1 MVDQVTA
8 QENANIKR
16 TRKRPKTLKFESAEI
31 ASRVKNFVDDDLARR
46 SDFLDDR
53 LQRYAKYRNWTQRD
67 SGPWEDSSDI
77 ALPDMMTHS
86 TKLQDILVN
95 AILSSEP
102 AVTAVARNKADVE
115 KQQTIDDL
123 IQHQLYR
130 DMSGTEF
137 IGELVECFVN
147 DGVFTAHVPWV
158 QENRQVIDS
167 RVFPPIPDEVLPK
180 QYFIENIKAEFPQAL
195 IQPIGTSDWDFS
207 IETDDETFVAK
218 FYTNEDGKVEMF
230 MERNA
235 EVFNGPRPMV
245 KDIDE
250 VLHPWRA
257 SNLQMPGPSNPG
269 GAQHAILVD
278 YPTVDEIQRLKDS
291 GHYDLVTDEDMDKL
305 KDLSITRIS
314 QENKDQK
321 DNMQGTIDDF
331 SERDA
336 SHKVLTRYI
345 CFDVWDGKDVIWY
358 VIREANLV
366 VKAAHLTE
374 MYPANPPRRP
384 FAEASFLP
392 VKGRRLGISYLEQ
405 MEGIHDSSKEI
416 LDQMIDA
423 GTLAN
428 SPFFFYKANQQNPE
442 QLSLGPG
449 DGVPMTNPKEDI
461 FFPNVQNNQ
470 AFAINTLTMMEQ
482 MQNRLTLTNDLNFGG
497 VPSGGSSA
505 LRTEGNMQ
513 LVLGQSE
520 SRPERVIRRLFEGL
534 SEVYY
539 QVHELNQRY
548 LPDKKKILKSNNLD
562 PEADPYQTIKDISEI
577 QGRMEFTFSANI
589 LNTSKAGMQQAM
601 NQLTGFLATELMIQT
616 GIVKPENLYNI
627 AEETI
632 KALGQDPRKFIN
644 KPTPDAGGFKIFAE
658 EAIMQIYNNTTPHGG
673 YAEPGGALEHM
684 QKLIDFTNEENFGHL
699 SPQQVTQY
707 KAYLE
712 KVQADA
718 QQQQTEQQ
726 RAAAAAQ
733 QGQQASSAPQG
744 QANPA
749 EVQRAQTPQQLSEG
763 ETFTPQPGENG

>member
-16 TRKRPKTLKFESAEI
+16 TRKRPKTLKFDRAEI
-31 ASRVKNFVDDDLARR
+31 ATRVKNFVDDDLARR

-53 LQRYAKYRNWTQRD
+53 LQRYAKYRNWAQRD
-67 SGPWEDSSDI
+67 AGPWEDSSDI

-86 TKLQDILVN
+86 TKLQDILFN
-95 AILSSEP
+95 AIMSSEP
-102 AVTAVARNKADVE
+102 PVTAQARNKADAK

-123 IQHQLYR
+123 IQHQMFR
-130 DMSGTEF
+130 DMPGTEF
-137 IGELVECFVN
+137 VGELVECFVN

-158 QENRQVIDS
+158 KENREVIDT
-167 RVFPPIPDEVLPK
+167 RVFPPIPEELIPR
-180 QYFIENIKAEFPQAL
+180 QYFIESIKGEFPQAL
-195 IQPIGTSDWDFS
+195 IQSVGNSDWDFS

-218 FYTNEDGKVEMF
+218 FYTAEDDKVEMI
-230 MERNA
+230 MERDA

-269 GAQHAILVD
+269 GSQHVALVD
-278 YPTVDEIQRLKDS
+278 YPTVDEIRRLKES
-291 GHYDLVTDEDMDKL
+291 GHYDLITDEDMDKL
-305 KDLSITRIS
+305 ENLSITRIS
-314 QENKDQK
+314 QEAKDQK

-366 VKAAHLTE
+366 MKAAHLTE

-405 MEGIHDSSKEI
+405 MEGLHDSSKEM

-428 SPFFFYKANQQNPE
+428 SPFFIYKASQQNPDT
-442 QLSLGPG
+442 LSLGPG

-461 FFPNVQNNQ
+461 FFPNIQNNQ

-534 SEVYY
+534 AEVYY
-539 QVHELNQRY
+539 QIHELNQRY
-548 LPDKKKILKSNNLD
+548 LPDNKKILKSNNLD
-562 PEADPYQTIKDISEI
+562 ADADPYQTIKDISEI
-577 QGRMEFTFSANI
+577 QGRMEFIFSANV

-616 GIVKPENLYNI
+616 GIVKPDNLYNI

-644 KPTPDAGGFKIFAE
+644 KPTPDSGMMKIFAE
-658 EAIMQIYNNTTPHGG
+658 EAIMQIFNNAQPHGG
-673 YAEPGGALEHM
+673 YAESGGAVEHM
-684 QKLIDFTNEENFGHL
+684 QKLIDFANSPDFGHL
-699 SPQQVTQY
+699 NSQQVDRY
-707 KAYLE
+707 KSYLE

-718 QQQQTEQQ
+718 QQQQVEQQ

-733 QGQQASSAPQG
+733 QGQQATSSPQG
-744 QANPA
+744 QPNIA

-763 ETFTPQPGENG
+763 ETFTPQPGES